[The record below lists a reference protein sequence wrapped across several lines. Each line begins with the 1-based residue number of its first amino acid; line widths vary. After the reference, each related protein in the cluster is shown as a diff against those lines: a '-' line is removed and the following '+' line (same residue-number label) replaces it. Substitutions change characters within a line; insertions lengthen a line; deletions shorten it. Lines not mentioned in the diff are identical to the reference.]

1 MRPRD
6 ARRSRQDAHHRLA
19 DNGLS
24 GAGLT
29 DQRRYLAWQ
38 NAQIGAFDRLN
49 PASEQR
55 EGDAQILD
63 TQQVCT

>member
-1 MRPRD
+1 MT
-6 ARRSRQDAHHRLA
+6 LA
-19 DNGLS
+19 VRGRMPITAWLMTDFA
-24 GAGLT
+24 GAGFA

-38 NAQIGAFDRLN
+38 NAQIGAFDRLD